1 MKRYSRKRQAILDLL
16 KNTKEHPGA
25 DSIYR
30 QLKPVYPDLSMGTVY
45 RNLKE
50 MKEEGLI
57 ASVAVVKDRE
67 RFDGCTDQHTHVICS
82 ECGKIIDLEGFTLP
96 ADMLSHAEEESK
108 ITISCTK
115 IQFVGVCDAC
125 RQAHRDTK
133 SSDQ

>member
-1 MKRYSRKRQAILDLL
+1 MKRYSKKRQAIFDLL
-16 KNTKEHPGA
+16 KNTDEHPSA
-25 DSIYR
+25 ESIYR

-82 ECGKIIDLEGFTLP
+82 ECGKIIDLEGLTLP
-96 ADMLSHAEEESK
+96 ADMLSQAEKESR
-108 ITISCTK
+108 ISISYTK
-115 IQFVGVCDAC
+115 LQFIGVCDAC
-125 RQAHRDTK
+125 KKAHEKTDHPNK
-133 SSDQ
+133 